1 MPDSQQYELPRF
13 DLMVAR
19 VRGGGRKPHHPSFSV
34 GTGRTFLDISRFEDI
49 LKSEVVN
56 FPQAIHLM

>member
-19 VRGGGRKPHHPSFSV
+19 VRGGGGGSPTTHPFQLGLDARSL
-34 GTGRTFLDISRFEDI
+34 TFHDSKIS
-49 LKSEVVN
+49 
-56 FPQAIHLM
+56 